1 MIGGGREMNA
11 IVVGLIG
18 IVVMALGYRFYS
30 KILANKIFRLD
41 PSYVTPA
48 HKYEDGVDYVTTN
61 RFILWGHHFTSVARA
76 APMLGPV
83 IGVYWGWIIAFL
95 RVIIGTVFAGGAHD
109 FVCVGLS
116 FRNKVILVGTLA

>member
-41 PSYVTPA
+41 PNYVTPA
-48 HKYEDGVDYVTTN
+48 HKYEDGVDYVPTN
-61 RFILWGHHFTSVARA
+61 KFST
-76 APMLGPV
+76 
-83 IGVYWGWIIAFL
+83 L
-95 RVIIGTVFAGGAHD
+95 R
-109 FVCVGLS
+109 
-116 FRNKVILVGTLA
+116 